1 MAMARLPARPHR
13 RAAVLALA
21 LAGLVML
28 LAAPGAG
35 AQSLRCNG
43 QLVNPGDTKYSVV
56 RKCGE
61 PAFREAVCVSRELF
75 VWTLPAVPGQVL
87 QPLVTPQCV
96 PMEEWTYDRGPG
108 QFLGIVRFRNA
119 TVESMRDGE
128 RVH

>member
-1 MAMARLPARPHR
+1 MPRLPAARLA
-13 RAAVLALA
+13 RAALLA
-21 LAGLVML
+21 LAGLW
-28 LAAPGAG
+28 AAGAG

-87 QPLVTPQCV
+87 QPLITPQCV